1 MKLIETPVNQNLNM
15 ETFQPNIFKYLF
27 DKIAIKYYKLYSLDR
42 TQILYVDSFDT
53 ISLVLINNKKK
64 ISREEVD
71 TAIHRLLKVDRKDV
85 TVNVNIRKEMEA
97 RGITFSKPRK
107 DVILVQLPVK
117 EQQLKEVGTCTL
129 QEQSNVEQRGDLIRA
144 QE

>member
-15 ETFQPNIFKYLF
+15 ETFYPNISKYLF

-42 TQILYVDSFDT
+42 TQILYVDSFDK

-117 EQQLKEVGTCTL
+117 EH
-129 QEQSNVEQRGDLIRA
+129 
-144 QE
+144 

>member
-15 ETFQPNIFKYLF
+15 ETFTRTSPSIYST
-27 DKIAIKYYKLYSLDR
+27 KIAIKYYKLYSLDR

-97 RGITFSKPRK
+97 RGITF
-107 DVILVQLPVK
+107 L
-117 EQQLKEVGTCTL
+117 
-129 QEQSNVEQRGDLIRA
+129 NRGKMSFLFNCL
-144 QE
+144 